1 MAIFT
6 HTDQDGDSLEVIE
19 RTKDTLTVSVTGY
32 MKRRTAQGDLSRE
45 AVTQLHAALG
55 EWLFPSYSGAPDS
68 SLLERMVRQ
77 AAQDAVSAVLPLAAR
92 PGAGHQTVIG
102 SGPCGD
108 CLQGNHPHVF
118 RPCERPGCQCPE
130 FRDPEPRD
138 VGHPEP
144 GPTWDDQLWNS
155 PEPSGPVGP
164 CREPALADVRLSDP
178 CQACGYL
185 WALHRAEPPVCGCIR
200 TGAPIGEQCPDCAH
214 WHRTDTR
221 CMHPREVQVPRRL
234 VGCECG
240 HGWRV
245 HSRWNDGECTA
256 DGCGCGNKPPRGIR

>member
-6 HTDQDGDSLEVIE
+6 HRDEDGDEFEIIE
-19 RTKDTLTVSVTGY
+19 RTRDSLMVSVAADMNRPSNAY
-32 MKRRTAQGDLSRE
+32 VSRD
-45 AVTQLHAALG
+45 AALRLHAALG
-55 EWLFPSYSGAPDS
+55 QWLFPTYSGAPDTT
-68 SLLERMVRQ
+68 LLERMVRQ

-92 PGAGHQTVIG
+92 PGAGHKTVTG

-144 GPTWDDQLWNS
+144 GPTWDDQLWS
-155 PEPSGPVGP
+155 RADPFDPESVGP
-164 CREPALADVRLSDP
+164 CQELAPRAARLSDR
-178 CQACGYL
+178 CQGCGYA
-185 WALHRAEPPVCGCIR
+185 WALHRMHPPVCGCIR
-200 TGAPIGEQCPDCAH
+200 AADTDTGTQCPRCGHEH
-214 WHRTDTR
+214 WSDTR
-221 CMHPREVQVPRRL
+221 CMHSREVEAPRRL

-240 HGWRV
+240 HRWGV
-245 HSRWNDGECTA
+245 HAVAEMNGGCTVCECTRS
-256 DGCGCGNKPPRGIR
+256 RGVQ

>member
-6 HTDQDGDSLEVIE
+6 HRDEDGDEIEIIE
-19 RTKDTLTVSVTGY
+19 RTRDSLRVSVAADMNRPSNAY
-32 MKRRTAQGDLSRE
+32 VSRD
-45 AVTQLHAALG
+45 AALRLHAALG
-55 EWLFPSYSGAPDS
+55 QWLFPTYSGAPDTT
-68 SLLERMVRQ
+68 LLERMVRQ

-92 PGAGHQTVIG
+92 PGAGHQTVI
-102 SGPCGD
+102 
-108 CLQGNHPHVF
+108 
-118 RPCERPGCQCPE
+118 
-130 FRDPEPRD
+130 DPEPRD